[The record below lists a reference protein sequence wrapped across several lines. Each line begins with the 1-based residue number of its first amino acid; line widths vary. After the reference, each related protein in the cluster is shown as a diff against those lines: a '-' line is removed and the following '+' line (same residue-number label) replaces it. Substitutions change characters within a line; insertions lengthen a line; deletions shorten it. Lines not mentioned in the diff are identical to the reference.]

1 MRFLGELIVIGAFTA
16 AAAEKNARAKEK
28 IADLNMITEFIA
40 HVSRE
45 IGYFSTPLPDVMR
58 SFGKFGGRTL
68 PTRSLVIRKAPS
80 ANFPSAMMIRGSFVN
95 FSLFSEKAIRT
106 RRSECARLTASALA
120 RALRRR
126 RVNIRG
132 LQR

>member
-1 MRFLGELIVIGAFTA
+1 MRFLGALIVIGAFTA

-58 SFGKFGGRTL
+58 SFGKFGRTL